1 VEARSG
7 GTVELSLVRDS
18 MQQRTILG
26 GEKEL
31 YGGTSPSGMVYPS
44 EPSTVATP
52 FLMVVHR
59 HGAADRA
66 FPWVVV

>member
-1 VEARSG
+1 
-7 GTVELSLVRDS
+7 